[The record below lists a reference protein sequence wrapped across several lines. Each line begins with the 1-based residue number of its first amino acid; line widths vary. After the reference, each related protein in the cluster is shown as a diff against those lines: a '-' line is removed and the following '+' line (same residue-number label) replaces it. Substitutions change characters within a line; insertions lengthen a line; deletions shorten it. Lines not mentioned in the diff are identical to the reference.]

1 MSQRD
6 RSELERRLRIRHRNL
21 ERLTQEEMYISEQ
34 EAPPAVLE
42 RVQSQIRVE
51 QEELRLF
58 ERQIAELEGRGRRQ
72 SSGRGGALRLALG
85 PVSLVRVFLAV
96 GVVAVVLA
104 IFVWVLPRPP
114 ANSTA
119 VDVPSTTTPAPTFT
133 ALAEALLVEA
143 PTETATPSVTDTPV
157 PSPTPEPT
165 VPTSTPTPRT
175 PVGAVNVEVL
185 NLRGGPD
192 TSYGIRAKLMTGE
205 KLNLLGRNELGTWL
219 AVSTLDG
226 ATGWVAAEYVDID
239 VMILDLPVKEVEEQ
253 QQGG

>member
-1 MSQRD
+1 MSQKD
-6 RSELERRLRIRHRNL
+6 RAELERRLRIRQRNL
-21 ERLTQEEMYISEQ
+21 ERLMQEEAYISEQ

-51 QEELRLF
+51 QEELRLL
-58 ERQIAELEGRGRRQ
+58 ESQIGELDGRRRGRSGNRSGLLQ
-72 SSGRGGALRLALG
+72 SVFSTMLLGRVLLAI
-85 PVSLVRVFLAV
+85 
-96 GVVAVVLA
+96 VAVVVLVA
-104 IFVWVLPRPP
+104 IVVWVVPHP
-114 ANSTA
+114 
-119 VDVPSTTTPAPTFT
+119 PSTTTGAGTTLTVTPAATYT
-133 ALAEALLVEA
+133 MLASTLAVES
-143 PTETATPSVTDTPV
+143 PTETPTPAVTDTPV
-157 PSPTPEPT
+157 PTPTPEP
-165 VPTSTPTPRT
+165 VEPTPTATSRT

-239 VMILDLPVKEVEEQ
+239 VMILDLPVKEIEE
-253 QQGG
+253 